1 MAGMVVKYDDDEH
14 VDREGIFDDREGNFK
29 EDNGIQGIEISSDT
43 ESLLLV
49 GIENGLRNSSCFT
62 SMFESVV
69 DIEYRIDELKEPNGY
84 SSEVSLL
91 VHGVIDGGL
100 GEGLGLFSGRLY
112 SMGSDSVLSV
122 LAALAVGVSI

>member
-1 MAGMVVKYDDDEH
+1 MAGMLVKYDDDEH
-14 VDREGIFDDREGNFK
+14 VDSEGVFDDREGNFK
-29 EDNGIQGIEISSDT
+29 EPNGIQGSSSDN
-43 ESLLLV
+43 ESLLPA
-49 GIENGLRNSSCFT
+49 GIENGLRNSSSFT
-62 SMFESVV
+62 STFESVV

-112 SMGSDSVLSV
+112 SMGSDSVLAV
-122 LAALAVGVSI
+122 LA